1 MRLQDNQ
8 HYLLLLWLVIT
19 GLIIFGVVVSWQE
32 DLIWQLID
40 GDRSRIC
47 LLIGLL
53 YALASIHCAI
63 RVVFLSRELEGA
75 ETVASQLSAAGLERP
90 LKNQNGTL
98 MLVPDVPLKNCV
110 MTEHLIDLI
119 ISKQELLI
127 PDAPNEHSNLTE
139 ALSERLKGAHELG
152 WFVVD
157 ILLKLGLIGTII
169 GFVLMLGSVS
179 NTSTFDVTTMQ
190 KILREMSSGMGTAL
204 FTTLAGLVG
213 SMLLGLQYLLL
224 DKGADEL
231 LHRIIRVAEI
241 QLKPR
246 INGDRERL
254 T

>member
-19 GLIIFGVVVSWQE
+19 GLIIFGVAVSWNE
-32 DLIWQLID
+32 GLVRLLID
-40 GDRSRIC
+40 GDRSHIC

-53 YALASIHCAI
+53 YSLATIHCAI
-63 RVVFLSRELEGA
+63 RVIFLSRELDGA
-75 ETVASQLSAAGLERP
+75 ERVALELSRAGLDQP
-90 LKNQNGTL
+90 LKNHNGQLVLGQNVTL
-98 MLVPDVPLKNCV
+98 QNCV
-110 MTEHLIDLI
+110 MSEHLIDLI
-119 ISKQELLI
+119 LSKQELQN
-127 PDAPNEHSNLTE
+127 PDAPHEHSNLTE
-139 ALSERLKGAHELG
+139 ALAERLKGAHELG
-152 WFVVD
+152 WFIVD

-179 NTSTFDVTTMQ
+179 NTSSFDVSTMQ

-246 INGDRERL
+246 INSEREN
-254 T
+254 